1 MVHGQLMTQTLME
14 FLSRHFLAAFMTLV
28 VATTGYLGVIS
39 QDATST
45 LLGTIAGYVLKNGSN
60 HLRETTKLP
69 GNV

>member
-1 MVHGQLMTQTLME
+1 MTHSILE
-14 FLSRHFLAAFMTLV
+14 FTSRHFLAAFMTII